1 MRFYPLF
8 STTLLPQNAVA
19 EPQPSSMAPSAL
31 FTSDYLVQA
40 IGSFAL
46 VIFLLVIVLLLVK
59 RFTTVSVKTSGY
71 IQVLSSVALGQ
82 KERVVLLQVGVEQ
95 VLVGITPGQICRLHT
110 LSERLTITDDESKSF
125 SDIWS
130 DAIGRKRSYKK

>member
-1 MRFYPLF
+1 MMRYFLAF
-8 STTLLPQNAVA
+8 IAFL
-19 EPQPSSMAPSAL
+19 SMSASADEAQGVIAPSEL
-31 FTSDYLVQA
+31 FTGDYLVRA
-40 IGSFAL
+40 IGSFSL

-59 RFTTVSVKTSGY
+59 RFTTVSIKTSGY

-95 VLVGITPGQICRLHT
+95 VLVGVTPGEIRRLHT
-110 LSERLTITDDESKSF
+110 LSERVTILDDESKSF

-130 DAIGRKRSYKK
+130 DVISRQRSDKQ